1 MVCAFETSVP
11 CLPSTP
17 RDRLLPARP
26 QVLSPKHSHQ
36 PEIKCSN
43 VQAVEDILTETTR
56 LGFCLSVH
64 VTRLAGLQAHH
75 AGWTQTEAFVFCR
88 SIPYPP
94 ISPLTYTFPLI
105 LLSIVLRWNFAQ
117 GVVSGHMMPL
127 YLMPQRAHVW
137 LVLFPQRRWRVRN
150 GTCLQ
155 SFLQPP
161 SRQSPSQRSS
171 PQDLSLLSL

>member
-1 MVCAFETSVP
+1 MVCAFETSMS
-11 CLPSTP
+11 CLPPTP
-17 RDRLLPARP
+17 RDRLLLARP

-36 PEIKCSN
+36 PEIKYSN
-43 VQAVEDILTETTR
+43 VQAVEDILTQTTR

-64 VTRLAGLQAHH
+64 VTLLAGLQAHH
-75 AGWTQTEAFVFCR
+75 AGWAQTEAFVFATQF
-88 SIPYPP
+88 
-94 ISPLTYTFPLI
+94 LTHAYAFPLI
-105 LLSIVLRWNFAQ
+105 LLSVVFRWNFAQ
-117 GVVSGHMMPL
+117 GVVSAHMTQL

-155 SFLQPP
+155 SFLQLP